1 MDWGKIAIANAIN
14 PGLGVMEYEKQ
25 RRKAQKFNE
34 IELTSYNESRRYFGC

>member
-25 RRKAQKFNE
+25 RKKKHRSLMKLNLNFVQ
-34 IELTSYNESRRYFGC
+34 

>member
-25 RRKAQKFNE
+25 RKKSTE
-34 IELTSYNESRRYFGC
+34 V